1 MSYYNDE
8 DYNQFSRRRNRRRG
22 GGSAFI
28 GAVFGAGVML
38 FAGPFIYQSG
48 FYPDFGSE
56 DGENTAETESLFSG
70 DQQNVNVSVNSDI
83 TEAVNRVSDS
93 VVGVFNVQEN
103 PSGFFEEGDS
113 ADQGVGSGVIYKI
126 EGETAYVVTNHHV
139 IDGASS
145 VEISLADESRISA
158 EVVGSDVLTD
168 LAVLEMDASG
178 IETVAELGNSDNL
191 QVGEPAL
198 AIGNPLGADLSGSVT
213 QGIISATERS
223 IPVDLSGDGQPDWE
237 AEVLQTDAAIN
248 PGNSGG
254 ALVNIGGQV
263 IGINS
268 MKIAEG
274 AVEGIGFAIPTAI
287 AIPVIDDLET
297 NGEVVRPQI
306 GIGIRSLAE
315 YPNTEIRET
324 LNLPDD
330 VETGVVVTQIS
341 SGSPAEEAD
350 LAENDV
356 ITEVNGDAV
365 ANTHDLRRYLYT
377 ESGIGETVT
386 LTYFRDGTRETVEVT
401 LAEEQPF

>member
-1 MSYYNDE
+1 M
-8 DYNQFSRRRNRRRG
+8 
-22 GGSAFI
+22 
-28 GAVFGAGVML
+28 
-38 FAGPFIYQSG
+38 
-48 FYPDFGSE
+48 
-56 DGENTAETESLFSG
+56 
-70 DQQNVNVSVNSDI
+70 NVSVNSDI

-103 PSGFFEEGDS
+103 PSGFFEEGES

-386 LTYFRDGTRETVEVT
+386 LTYYRDGTRETVEVT

>member
-1 MSYYNDE
+1 MGYYNE
-8 DYNQFSRRRNRRRG
+8 EGNSYSRRRNRRRG
-22 GGSAFI
+22 GGSSAFI

-38 FAGPFIYQSG
+38 FAGPFIYQSD
-48 FYPDFGSE
+48 FYPDFGTGN
-56 DGENTAETESLFSG
+56 GEEGTETESLFSG

-93 VVGVFNVQEN
+93 VVGVFNVQDG
-103 PSGFFEEGDS
+103 PSGFFQEGES

-126 EGETAYVVTNHHV
+126 EGNTAYVVTNHHV

-145 VEISLADESRISA
+145 VEISLADESRVSA

-168 LAVLEMDASG
+168 LAVLEMDAADV
-178 IETVAELGNSDNL
+178 ETAAELGNSDNL

-287 AIPVIDDLET
+287 AIPVIEDLET

-315 YPNTEIRET
+315 YPAAEIQDT
-324 LNLPDD
+324 LNLPEDI
-330 VETGVVVTQIS
+330 EAGIVVTQIA
-341 SGSPAEEAD
+341 GASPAEEAE

-356 ITEVNGDAV
+356 ITEVDGKAV
-365 ANTHDLRRYLYT
+365 TNTHDLRRYLYT

-386 LTYFRDGTRETVEVT
+386 LTYYRDGARETAEVT

>member
-1 MSYYNDE
+1 MGYYNEE
-8 DYNQFSRRRNRRRG
+8 DNSYSRRRNRRRG
-22 GGSAFI
+22 GGSSAFI

-38 FAGPFIYQSG
+38 IAGPFIYQSD
-48 FYPDFGSE
+48 FYPDFGTG
-56 DGENTAETESLFSG
+56 DGEEGTETESLFSG

-93 VVGVFNVQEN
+93 VVGVFNVQDG
-103 PSGFFEEGDS
+103 PSGFFQEGEG

-126 EGETAYVVTNHHV
+126 EGNTAYVVTNHHV

-145 VEISLADESRISA
+145 VEISLADESRVSA

-168 LAVLEMDASG
+168 LAVLEVDAEG
-178 IETVAELGNSDNL
+178 VETAAELGNSDNL

-287 AIPVIDDLET
+287 AIPVIEDLET

-315 YPNTEIRET
+315 YPAAEIQDT
-324 LNLPDD
+324 LNLPEDI
-330 VETGVVVTQIS
+330 EAGIVVTQIAG
-341 SGSPAEEAD
+341 GSPAEEAE

-356 ITEVNGDAV
+356 ITEVDGKAV
-365 ANTHDLRRYLYT
+365 TNTHDLRRYLYT

-386 LTYFRDGTRETVEVT
+386 LTYYRDGARETAEVT

>member
-1 MSYYNDE
+1 MGYYNEE
-8 DYNQFSRRRNRRRG
+8 DNSYSRRRNRRRG
-22 GGSAFI
+22 GGSSAFI

-38 FAGPFIYQSG
+38 FAGPFIYQSD
-48 FYPDFGSE
+48 FYPDFGTGN
-56 DGENTAETESLFSG
+56 GEEGTETESLFSG

-93 VVGVFNVQEN
+93 VVGVFNVQDG
-103 PSGFFEEGDS
+103 PSGFFQEGEG

-126 EGETAYVVTNHHV
+126 EGNTAYVVTNHHV

-145 VEISLADESRISA
+145 VEISLADESRVSA

-168 LAVLEMDASG
+168 LAVLEMDASDV
-178 IETVAELGNSDNL
+178 ETAAELGNSDNL

-287 AIPVIDDLET
+287 AIPVIEDLET

-315 YPNTEIRET
+315 YPAAEIQDT
-324 LNLPDD
+324 LNLPEDI
-330 VETGVVVTQIS
+330 EAGIVVTQIAG
-341 SGSPAEEAD
+341 GSPAEEAE

-356 ITEVNGDAV
+356 ITEVDGKAV
-365 ANTHDLRRYLYT
+365 TNTHDLRRYLYT

-386 LTYFRDGTRETVEVT
+386 LTYYRDGARETAEVT